1 MRVGLRLIIG
11 FLVVIVFI
19 WATAFSASRIY
30 SDIQKRAALLSEGI
44 VPGVIAMA
52 EMYTTTVNVAN
63 EIMDYILHGKKE
75 AKERLQTSMG
85 NLKKFGLNHLENERH
100 IGKEAQQAAKKL
112 VILINRLTSEVSD
125 IINLKNDG
133 LSVDKLLKEEKS
145 RVYKTAT
152 ALYESLTEHKAV
164 HMAQLAAAEE
174 AAYEAHTSGIRFL
187 LVSTVIVTLLGIII
201 ALLITLSI
209 VKPLDALQKGT
220 KAIGEGRL
228 DYRTGIKAKDE
239 IGQLSRA
246 FDRMAEDLEKT
257 TISKEYVENIFKGMA
272 DTLVI
277 TNPDGIIKTVNQKTL
292 DILGYTEDELMGRFI
307 GTIIEEEKEEEEL
320 YFNKTGITD
329 LIRTGEVTGI
339 EKTYLTKDGRKIPV
353 LFSGSAMRGADGK
366 IEGIVCV
373 ALDITDRKRVE
384 KDKKDLEAKLQQ
396 AHKMEAIGTLAGGIA
411 HDFNNLLMAI
421 GGNVSLMLFDMDS
434 DHPFYR
440 FLISIQEDVQSGAEL
455 TGQIL
460 GYARKGRYDPKPI
473 NLNECVEK
481 ASDTIAI
488 TRKDI
493 SVHRTL
499 AEDLFAIEADQAQ
512 IQQVLMNLFVNAA
525 DAMTGGGDL
534 ILKTANAIDKDLQGK
549 EYVVKPGNY
558 VRLTVSDTGKG
569 MDKEILDRIFEPFY
583 TTKELGRGTGLGLA
597 SAYGIIK
604 GHGGYIDVESEK
616 GRGTTF
622 TVYLPATEKK
632 VEKTVTTPVPII
644 KGTETVLFVDDEA
657 RIIDVGTKELK
668 KLGYTVLEAR
678 DGRAAVKIYRDNK
691 DKIDLVIL
699 DIVMPHMGGGE
710 AYDRMKGINPKVK
723 VLLSSGYSI
732 DSQAKELLQRGCDAF
747 IQKPFSINELSQK
760 IREVLDKK

>member
-19 WATAFSASRIY
+19 WATAFSARRTY
-30 SDIQKRAALLSEGI
+30 SDIHEKVELLSEDI
-44 VPGVIAMA
+44 VPGAIAMA
-52 EMYTTTVNVAN
+52 EMHTTAVIVAR
-63 EIMDYILHGKKE
+63 EIMDYIRHGTKE
-75 AKERLQTSMG
+75 AEERLQTAMG
-85 NLKKFGLNHLENERH
+85 NLKKFGLIHLEHETH
-100 IGKEAQQAAKKL
+100 IGQEEQKAAAEL
-112 VILINRLTSEVSD
+112 VTLINRLTSQAAD
-125 IINLKNDG
+125 ITNLKKQG
-133 LSVDKLLKEEKS
+133 LSVDKLLKEEKE
-145 RVYKTAT
+145 RVYKAVT
-152 ALYESLTEHKAV
+152 ALNESLAEHKAV
-164 HMAQLAAAEE
+164 HMAQLAEAEE
-174 AAYEAHTSGIRFL
+174 AVREAHTSGMRFL
-187 LVSTVIVTLLGIII
+187 LVSTVVVTLLGFIVS
-201 ALLITLSI
+201 LLITLSI

-220 KAIGEGRL
+220 EAIGEGRL
-228 DYRTGIKAKDE
+228 YYKTGIKAKDE

-246 FDRMAEDLEKT
+246 FDRMAEDLQKT
-257 TISKEYVENIFKGMA
+257 TVSRDYVENIFKSMA
-272 DTLVI
+272 DTLVMA
-277 TNPDGIIKTVNQKTL
+277 NPDGIIRTVNRKTL
-292 DILGYTEDELMGRFI
+292 DILGYTEDELLGQFI
-307 GTIIEEEKEEEEL
+307 GTILEEEKEEEEL
-320 YFNKTGITD
+320 LFKETGIAD
-329 LIRTGEVTGI
+329 LIRKGEVTGI

-384 KDKKDLEAKLQQ
+384 KEKKDLEARLQQ

-434 DHPFYR
+434 THPFYR
-440 FLISIQEDVQSGAEL
+440 FLTSIQEDVKSGAEL

-473 NLNECVEK
+473 NLNEWVAK
-481 ASDTIAI
+481 VSDIIGT
-488 TRKDI
+488 TRKDT

-499 AEDLFAIEADQAQ
+499 AEDLFAIEADQVQ

-525 DAMTGGGDL
+525 DAMPGGGDL
-534 ILKTANAIDKDLQGK
+534 ILKTANATAK
-549 EYVVKPGNY
+549 EMQEKVYVVKPGNY

-569 MDKEILDRIFEPFY
+569 MDKETLERIFEPFF

-616 GRGTTF
+616 SRGTTF
-622 TVYLPATEKK
+622 TVYLPATEKR
-632 VEKTVTTPVPII
+632 VEKTVTTPVEII
-644 KGTETVLFVDDEA
+644 KGTETVLLVDDEA

-678 DGRAAVKIYRDNK
+678 DGREAVEIYRDNK

-710 AYDRMKGINPKVK
+710 AYDRMKEINPKVK
-723 VLLSSGYSI
+723 VLLSSGYSM
-732 DSQAKELLQRGCDAF
+732 DSQAKEILKRGCDAF
-747 IQKPFSINELSQK
+747 IQKPFSMNELSQK

>member
-1 MRVGLRLIIG
+1 MKVGPRLIIG

-19 WATAFSASRIY
+19 WTTAFSARRTY
-30 SDIQKRAALLSEGI
+30 SDIHGKVELLSEGI
-44 VPGVIAMA
+44 VPGAITMA
-52 EMYTTTVNVAN
+52 EMHTTAVIVAHETMN
-63 EIMDYILHGKKE
+63 YILHGKKE
-75 AKERLQTSMG
+75 AEERLQSAMG
-85 NLKKFGLNHLENERH
+85 NLKKFGLTHLKHESH
-100 IGKEAQQAAKKL
+100 IGKEDQKAAEQL
-112 VILINRLTSEVSD
+112 VILINRLTSKVAD
-125 IINLKNDG
+125 ITNLKKQG
-133 LSVDKLLKEEKS
+133 LSVDKLLEEKE
-145 RVYKTAT
+145 RVYRAVST
-152 ALYESLTEHKAV
+152 LNESLAEHKAV
-164 HMAQLAAAEE
+164 HMAQLTEAEKAVRE
-174 AAYEAHTSGIRFL
+174 AYTSGMRLL
-187 LVSTVIVTLLGIII
+187 LVSTVIVTLLGIIVS
-201 ALLITLSI
+201 LLITLSI
-209 VKPLDALQKGT
+209 VKPLDALHKGT
-220 KAIGEGRL
+220 EAIGEGNL
-228 DYRTGIKAKDE
+228 NYKTGTNAKDE

-246 FDRMAEDLEKT
+246 FDRMAEDLQKT
-257 TISKEYVENIFKGMA
+257 TVSRDYVENIFKSMA

-277 TNPDGIIKTVNQKTL
+277 ADPDGIIRTVNQKTI
-292 DILGYTEDELMGRFI
+292 DILGYTEDELLGQFI
-307 GTIIEEEKEEEEL
+307 STILEEEKEEEEL
-320 YFNKTGITD
+320 LFKGTGVAD

-384 KDKKDLEAKLQQ
+384 KEKKDLEARLQQ

-434 DHPFYR
+434 SHPFYR
-440 FLISIQEDVQSGAEL
+440 FLTSIQEDVTSGAEL

-473 NLNECVEK
+473 NLNEWVAK
-481 ASDTIAI
+481 VSDIIVT
-488 TRKDI
+488 TRKDT

-499 AEDLFAIEADQAQ
+499 AEDLFAIEADQVQ

-525 DAMTGGGDL
+525 DAMPGGGDL
-534 ILKTANAIDKDLQGK
+534 ILKTANVTDKNLQEK
-549 EYVVKPGNY
+549 IYVVKPGNY

-622 TVYLPATEKK
+622 TVYLPATEKR
-632 VEKTVTTPVPII
+632 VEKTVTTPAQII
-644 KGTETVLFVDDEA
+644 KGTETVLLVDDEA
-657 RIIDVGTKELK
+657 RIIEVGTKELI

-678 DGRAAVKIYRDNK
+678 DGREAVEVYRDNK

-710 AYDRMKGINPKVK
+710 AFDRMKEINPKVK

-732 DSQAKELLQRGCDAF
+732 DSQAKEILKRGCDAF
-747 IQKPFSINELSQK
+747 LQKPYSINELSQK
-760 IREVLDKK
+760 IRGVLDKK